1 MQIET
6 LTDTQLELRLTTI
19 SFCADGIHL
28 FELRAPD
35 GACLPAFTAG
45 AHVDIHLPNKTMR
58 QYSLCN
64 PQTERHRYV
73 VGVKL
78 DPLSRGG
85 SRFMH
90 EALRVGTTLR
100 VGVPRNNFRLAEDA
114 THSVLVAGGIGVTPI
129 RCMVDRLR
137 HLGRSWELHYGVR
150 RRAEAAFLDDFHA
163 DPSHLHLHVD
173 EEAPGVLLD
182 IAGIVSAAP
191 ADAHLYCCGPGPMLA
206 AFEAATAGRP
216 ETHVHVEYFSS
227 NVPVAAAGGFSVR
240 MAKSGRVI
248 AVSPGETILEALHA
262 AGVDAPFSC
271 GQGVCGA
278 CETQVV
284 DGVPDHR
291 DMILSPQEKAS
302 NRTMMI
308 CCSESRTPVLVLDI

>member
-1 MQIET
+1 
-6 LTDTQLELRLTTI
+6 
-19 SFCADGIHL
+19 
-28 FELRAPD
+28 
-35 GACLPAFTAG
+35 
-45 AHVDIHLPNKTMR
+45 
-58 QYSLCN
+58 
-64 PQTERHRYV
+64 
-73 VGVKL
+73 
-78 DPLSRGG
+78 
-85 SRFMH
+85 MH
-90 EALRVGTTLR
+90 ETLRVGTTLR
-100 VGVPRNNFRLAEDA
+100 VSVPRNNFKLAEDA
-114 THSVLVAGGIGVTPI
+114 KHSVLVAGGIGVTPI

-150 RRAEAAFLDDFHA
+150 RRAEAAFLDDFQA
-163 DPSHLHLHVD
+163 DPSPLHLHVD
-173 EEAPGVLLD
+173 EETPGVLLD
-182 IAGIVSAAP
+182 IPGIVDAAP

-206 AFEAATAGRP
+206 AFETATVGRP

-227 NVPVAAAGGFSVR
+227 SVPVAAAGGFSVR

-278 CETQVV
+278 CETKVV

-302 NRTMMI
+302 NRSMMI
-308 CCSESRTPVLVLDI
+308 CCSGSRTPELVLDI